1 MLQMS
6 HRANAERSRR
16 AKTPTSVP
24 QTIIKALLR
33 EPKPP
38 FCRHIDPSALP
49 LDPFLEPKRH
59 SWSCIPRLKPFNCH
73 PDPTRQDHH
82 APIQEK
88 APRVRPV
95 APRMSRLCVWS
106 PLQESFQTSARK
118 PGARRA
124 RLSPYACLS
133 ITAPKAQGPQWLE
146 TMPPTST
153 QSKLLKP
160 SLVTYSSTASLIS

>member
-1 MLQMS
+1 MLQS
-6 HRANAERSRR
+6 
-16 AKTPTSVP
+16 K
-24 QTIIKALLR
+24 
-33 EPKPP
+33 
-38 FCRHIDPSALP
+38 
-49 LDPFLEPKRH
+49 
-59 SWSCIPRLKPFNCH
+59 
-73 PDPTRQDHH
+73 
-82 APIQEK
+82 EK

-106 PLQESFQTSARK
+106 PLQESFQTSARN

-124 RLSPYACLS
+124 RLSPYAYLS